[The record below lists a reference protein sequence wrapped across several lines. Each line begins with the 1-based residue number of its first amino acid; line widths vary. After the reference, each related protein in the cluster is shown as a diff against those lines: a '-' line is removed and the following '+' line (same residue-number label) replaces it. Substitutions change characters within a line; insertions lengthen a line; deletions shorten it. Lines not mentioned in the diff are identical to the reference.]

1 MVTEVL
7 GWVVAGAITVAGTV
21 LGVWFLGRLQ
31 ESSRERREVLSPVYE
46 EVGRLV
52 EWGPE
57 MVGRSGYPPTFGA
70 EFETVVKSG
79 LLRLKRHDALRRDV
93 DTFRRLRDETHE
105 TAQRLRSVAYD
116 AMGDLYAK
124 IGLEVP
130 SGGLVK
136 DLTGGNKDDW
146 VEDFKR
152 LSPNQRNPLME
163 IAAPDQL
170 YEDVRGAVDEARAP
184 HHEKAKELLSHAGHL
199 QEGLQKAMRTFR
211 GRYKRGGRS

>member
-1 MVTEVL
+1 MVTEVF
-7 GWVVAGAITVAGTV
+7 GWVIAGAITVVGTV

-57 MVGRSGYPPTFGA
+57 MVTRSGYPPSFGA

-93 DTFRRLRDETHE
+93 DIFRRLREEAHE
-105 TAQRLRSVAYD
+105 TARKLSSAATD

-130 SGGLVK
+130 SGALVK
-136 DLTGGNKDDW
+136 DLTRGNKDEW

-152 LSPNQRNPLME
+152 LSPDQRNPLMG
-163 IAAPDQL
+163 IATPEQL
-170 YEDVRGAVDEARAP
+170 YEDVREAADKARAP
-184 HHEKAKELLSHAGHL
+184 HHEKAKELLGHAGDL
-199 QEGLQKAMRTFR
+199 QKGLEKAMRTFR
-211 GRYKRGGRS
+211 GRYKRGGLS